1 MSSIKE
7 TNYALSFPA
16 YGLSNVAQNLVYK
29 KISNDGIRVC
39 YDGQG
44 ADEVFGGYHGY
55 GSALMYSNIKEMKF
69 LQFFINFYNSLL
81 NKNIK
86 SRFYLNFLSRFLSP
100 NLYKFFLNF
109 TDKSEVKNTLKYD
122 KKKFDKYFFSFLRE
136 KQIIKNN
143 NLKNEILYFL
153 TKGIEP
159 LLSSLDSNSMNLSVE
174 ARVPFL
180 DNLIIDKYLL
190 MNNDQRISGS
200 LIFKKLLKDAFV
212 NKLPKQ
218 VLQRKD
224 KVGFSTDDD
233 LLLKSKIDEIIS
245 DVNNLQPNAI
255 IDKKN
260 FLKVLSRYKNN
271 EINKGSNIFKMYSY
285 SVWCNQ
291 FKIYE

>member
-1 MSSIKE
+1 
-7 TNYALSFPA
+7 
-16 YGLSNVAQNLVYK
+16 
-29 KISNDGIRVC
+29 
-39 YDGQG
+39 
-44 ADEVFGGYHGY
+44 
-55 GSALMYSNIKEMKF
+55 
-69 LQFFINFYNSLL
+69 
-81 NKNIK
+81 
-86 SRFYLNFLSRFLSP
+86 
-100 NLYKFFLNF
+100 
-109 TDKSEVKNTLKYD
+109 
-122 KKKFDKYFFSFLRE
+122 
-136 KQIIKNN
+136 
-143 NLKNEILYFL
+143 
-153 TKGIEP
+153 
-159 LLSSLDSNSMNLSVE
+159 MNLSVE

-212 NKLPKQ
+212 DKLPKQ

-245 DVNNLQPNAI
+245 DVNNLEPNAI

-291 FKIYE
+291 FKTYE